1 MDSHPFLGLTRNEM
15 IVMIVVVAG
24 AFVALLVLL
33 LALLWRLQKT
43 APSVSSAQSNIV
55 ARGSSSSKNGWT
67 TSDDHVAT
75 PSDTIIEVPA
85 VAQMHYR
92 SGVLPCIYV
101 DKCCMDMIRCPAD
114 SAMRQNICSHMI
126 YIHPTSKS
134 R

>member
-55 ARGSSSSKNGWT
+55 ARGSSSSKSGWT

-75 PSDTIIEVPA
+75 HSDTIIEVPA
-85 VAQMHYR
+85 VAQVH
-92 SGVLPCIYV
+92 
-101 DKCCMDMIRCPAD
+101 
-114 SAMRQNICSHMI
+114 
-126 YIHPTSKS
+126 
-134 R
+134 